1 MEEKIQGGMNMI
13 DYPKYKKVLFC
24 TDFSKNSDCA
34 FDYAFG
40 IAKRD
45 DGILYILNVIPPA
58 PQLYKL
64 EDTYLTKEQLDEIR
78 TILRKDR
85 EKMFNDK
92 YLTHIKDKTK
102 VRVVTESGREDDKI
116 IEFAQKEKIDILV
129 IGTHGRTGIEHVF
142 LGSVAEKII
151 RRSPIPV
158 FVIPCKDKT
167 GLN

>member
-1 MEEKIQGGMNMI
+1 MNMI

-24 TDFSKNSDCA
+24 TDFSKISDCA

-45 DGILYILNVIPPA
+45 EGMLYILHVIPVT
-58 PQLYKL
+58 PQQYHL
-64 EDTYLTKEQLDEIR
+64 ERHLTKKQLDDIAAN
-78 TILRKDR
+78 LDKDR

-92 YLTHIKDKTK
+92 YLSHIKDKTK
-102 VRVVTESGREDDKI
+102 VKIVTKSGEEDEKI
-116 IEFAQKEKIDILV
+116 LEFIKKEKIDIIV

-142 LGSVAEKII
+142 LGSVAEKVI

-158 FVIPCKDKT
+158 FVIPCRDKP
-167 GLN
+167 GPA

>member
-1 MEEKIQGGMNMI
+1 MI

-45 DGILYILNVIPPA
+45 EGVLTILHVIPATPE
-58 PQLYKL
+58 PRNL
-64 EDTYLTKEQLDEIR
+64 ERWLTKEELDKMKATLQE
-78 TILRKDR
+78 DR
-85 EKMFNDK
+85 DKLFNEK
-92 YLTHIKDKTK
+92 YLKQIKDKTK
-102 VRVVTESGREDDKI
+102 VNIVTETGREDEKI
-116 IEFAQKEKIDILV
+116 LEFARKEKIDIIV

-142 LGSVAEKII
+142 LGSVAERII

-158 FVIPCKDKT
+158 FIIPYREKSGRGKSK
-167 GLN
+167 

>member
-1 MEEKIQGGMNMI
+1 MI

-24 TDFSKNSDCA
+24 TDFSKISDCA

-45 DGILYILNVIPPA
+45 EGMLYILNVIPST
-58 PQLYKL
+58 PQQYHL
-64 EDTYLTKEQLDEIR
+64 ERHLTKKQLDDIAATLEED
-78 TILRKDR
+78 RKR
-85 EKMFNDK
+85 MFAEK
-92 YLTHIKDKTK
+92 YLTFIKDKTK
-102 VRVVTESGREDDKI
+102 VSVITESGDEAEKI
-116 IEFAQKEKIDILV
+116 LDFVQKEKIDIIV

-158 FVIPCKDKT
+158 FVIPCRDKT
-167 GLN
+167 GPA

>member
-1 MEEKIQGGMNMI
+1 MI

-24 TDFSKNSDCA
+24 TDFSKNSDSA

-45 DGILYILNVIPPA
+45 EGVLYIMHVIPTTPD
-58 PQLYKL
+58 PHNL
-64 EDTYLTKEQLDEIR
+64 ERWLTKEELDKMQATLQE
-78 TILRKDR
+78 DR

-92 YLTHIKDKTK
+92 YLNHIKDKSK
-102 VRVVTESGREDDKI
+102 VKIVTESGRVDEKI
-116 IEFAQKEKIDILV
+116 LKFAQKEKINIIV
-129 IGTHGRTGIEHVF
+129 IGTHGRTGVEHIF

-158 FVIPCKDKT
+158 FIIPCGDTSNRKKSK
-167 GLN
+167 